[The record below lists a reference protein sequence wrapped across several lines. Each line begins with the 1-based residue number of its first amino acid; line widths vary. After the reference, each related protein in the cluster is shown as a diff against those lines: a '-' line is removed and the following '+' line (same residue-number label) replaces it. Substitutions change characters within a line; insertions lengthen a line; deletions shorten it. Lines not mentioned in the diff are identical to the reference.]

1 MSIVLAIA
9 YNIKNYWDMAK
20 KKVYVCFDYD
30 RDKHY
35 KYLMEAWDANPN
47 FDFTFNDQ
55 SPDEIQSNDISVI
68 KSCLTKKINAANY
81 TVVLAGRDAN
91 KRHKDFVQIGYENW
105 QNFEVARSVD
115 NGNKLIVVE
124 LPEYTKAPNEVYGH
138 GAKWVNEF
146 NQHKIIAALNNA
158 M

>member
-1 MSIVLAIA
+1 
-9 YNIKNYWDMAK
+9 MAK

-35 KYLMEAWDANPN
+35 KYLMEAWDANSN

-68 KSCLTKKINAANY
+68 KACLTKKICAANY

-91 KRHKDFVQIGYENW
+91 KRHKDSVQIGYKNW
-105 QNFEVARSVD
+105 QNFEVARSVA
-115 NGNKLIVVE
+115 NGNKLIVVK
-124 LPEYTKAPNEVYGH
+124 LPEYTEAPEEVYGH
-138 GAKWVNEF
+138 GADWVDEF
-146 NQHKIIAALNNA
+146 SQHKIIAALDSA
-158 M
+158 ACK